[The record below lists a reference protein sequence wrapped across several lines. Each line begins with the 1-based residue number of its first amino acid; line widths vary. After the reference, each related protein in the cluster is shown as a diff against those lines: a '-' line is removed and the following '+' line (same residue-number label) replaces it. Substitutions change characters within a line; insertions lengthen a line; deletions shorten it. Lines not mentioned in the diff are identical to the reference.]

1 MEPQLLLLDEP
12 TNHLDARAVTW
23 LQQYLVRKFQGTI
36 LCVSH
41 DRAFINAIAD
51 EIIVLTESCSLKYHP
66 GDLDDL
72 HKFANKM
79 ANQCERQ
86 QQNQKKMIL
95 LSEKKL
101 ERFEQQCERNE
112 IALSTKAGKNRYG
125 NYAGR
130 GAANA
135 SNLMKKENAR
145 LDRMRDEANGQGACV
160 VDPVSF
166 QVIEND
172 DCSWA
177 ASLAPRF
184 QSEDSALKFAFKEA
198 EPLNLPRDIAMLEL
212 RGVSYRYPTGDEDVL
227 VNVDF
232 SIGEGSRIAITGNN
246 GAGKSTLVQ
255 LLTGEIVPTCG
266 DVSRNPNLRIAYFGQ
281 HDAEMLQQLSV
292 TPFQYLESCFPKMRE
307 HELVQQLLTF
317 GIASEMMH
325 RPLAGLSGGQRMRV
339 AFAKMCAEE
348 PHLLVLDEPTNHLD
362 LYAIE
367 ALADALKDF
376 QGSIVF
382 VTHNRYLI
390 EEVADRMVV
399 VKASGIKQEHAS
411 AINKSRFDL

>member
-1 MEPQLLLLDEP
+1 M
-12 TNHLDARAVTW
+12 
-23 LQQYLVRKFQGTI
+23 
-36 LCVSH
+36 
-41 DRAFINAIAD
+41 
-51 EIIVLTESCSLKYHP
+51 
-66 GDLDDL
+66 
-72 HKFANKM
+72 
-79 ANQCERQ
+79 
-86 QQNQKKMIL
+86 L

-101 ERFEQQCERNE
+101 ERFEQQCEKNE

-125 NYAGR
+125 IYAGR

-184 QSEDSALKFAFKEA
+184 QNEDSALKFAFKEA

-227 VNVDF
+227 ANVDF

-281 HDAEMLQQLSV
+281 HDAEMLQQLFV

-307 HELVQQLLTF
+307 HELVEQLLTF

-339 AFAKMCAEE
+339 AFAKICAAE

-399 VKASGIKQEHAS
+399 VKASNIKQEHAS
-411 AINKSRFDL
+411 AMNKSRFDL